1 MHKNL
6 VSDVEINSSNIY
18 SLTVGQSSDAVF
30 DYVYGFGVDGSY
42 GGLVPTVFDGTN
54 INYLVSRTNQR
65 YGDNAKFQQKC
76 NLDSPI
82 NAPNGIR
89 ITRLDT
95 NESVV
100 LPGLDGTS
108 TARFHLANSTN
119 PVIKRSDV
127 GHTIQLRI
135 QKVFN

>member
-6 VSDVEINSSNIY
+6 VSDVKTNSSSIY
-18 SLTVGQSSDAVF
+18 SLTVGRSSDLSF
-30 DYVYGFGVDGSY
+30 DYVYGFGVDGNY
-42 GGLVPTVFDGTN
+42 GSLNPTSFEGTN

-65 YGDNAKFQQKC
+65 QENNAKFQQKC

-119 PVIKRSDV
+119 PMIKRSDV